1 MAFPAGMTLITVTGR
16 AVTIDDAP
24 VEAVLFTCDR
34 WLTGPAADTIV
45 APFKIH
51 ATPDLDGDFTVQ
63 LPATNDPAWT
73 PQGWSYDVRITRGAK
88 HVWGALTVPYD
99 GGTFDLADR
108 VNLDDVAALDVDT
121 YVTLAMRGTANGV
134 AALDGTGKVPAAQLP
149 ASAGGDPAWSEI
161 TGKPEEFPPSDHTHA
176 IADVTGLQTSLNAK
190 ANTVQL
196 DDLADDVAA
205 LDVRVTALEEAPG
218 GGGGTTMQV
227 RRAIV
232 TSGSLTAQNTSGGW
246 AVLTGGPTLTIPA
259 VAGDYI
265 SAEIMGVLI
274 QPNSGTFYE
283 LAVINGTPVRYGSTG
298 TSTPAV
304 EGDPALYPDA
314 AFQGRGGPVLDFVA
328 QAGDINAGNITIGI
342 AVNSTASGSRTL
354 YASAAFPLRWRV
366 INHGQADM
374 A

>member
-16 AVTIDDAP
+16 AVTIDDVP

-51 ATPDLDGDFTVQ
+51 ATPDLDGDFSVE
-63 LPATNDPAWT
+63 LPATDDPAWT

-161 TGKPEEFPPSDHTHA
+161 TGKPATFPPETHSHP
-176 IADVTGLQTSLNAK
+176 ISQVTNLQM
-190 ANTVQL
+190 
-196 DDLADDVAA
+196 A
-205 LDVRVTALEEAPG
+205 LDAASESLEELDGRVEILEAAP

-232 TSGSLTAQNTSGGW
+232 TSGNLTAQNTSGGW

-283 LAVINGTPVRYGSTG
+283 LAVVNGTPVRYGSTG

-304 EGDPALYPDA
+304 EGDPALYPDS

-328 QAGDINAGNITIGI
+328 QAGDINAGNVTIGI

-374 A
+374 S

>member
-1 MAFPAGMTLITVTGR
+1 MALTTVPVTGQINGPAGSNFAAEFIR
-16 AVTIDDAP
+16 P
-24 VEAVLFTCDR
+24 VWPVS
-34 WLTGPAADTIV
+34 AADNTIESARVIYADV
-45 APFKIH
+45 AE
-51 ATPDLDGDFTVQ
+51 DGSFTVN
-63 LPATNDPAWT
+63 LPATDQPGYVPTGWT
-73 PQGWSYDVRITRGAK
+73 YRVILTCGNRRIVGS
-88 HVWGALTVPYD
+88 LSVPYNS
-99 GGTFDLADR
+99 GGFDLADR
-108 VNLDDVAALDVDT
+108 INLDDPPEPGDT
-121 YVTLAMRGTANGV
+121 YVTLGMRGAANGV

-161 TGKPEEFPPSDHTHA
+161 TGKPSTFPPEAHTHPS
-176 IADVTGLQTSLNAK
+176 ADVVGLDAVIVGIGSD
-190 ANTVQL
+190 VGEL
-196 DDLADDVAA
+196 DT
-205 LDVRVTALEEAPG
+205 RVTALEDAP

-232 TSGSLTAQNTSGGW
+232 TSGSLTAQNTGGGW
-246 AVLTGGPTLTIPA
+246 AVITGGPTLTIPA

-283 LAVINGTPVRYGSTG
+283 LAALNAGTPVRYGSTG
-298 TSTPAV
+298 TGTPAV
-304 EGDPALYPDA
+304 EGDPAMYPDA

-328 QAGDINAGNITIGI
+328 QAGDINAGNVTIGI